1 MNFKSHTRREIA
13 EALANGDQ
21 AWMLDTGSQ
30 GADDVLIGRLE
41 EVTSDVLD
49 HFDIEALPEG
59 WELTRFEA
67 DWLD

>member
-1 MNFKSHTRREIA
+1 MQFRSHTRREIA
-13 EALANGDQ
+13 EALANGAQ
-21 AWMLDTGSQ
+21 AWALDTNSGD
-30 GADDVLIGRLE
+30 DDVLIGKRE